1 MRFPIW
7 RIGVF
12 IAAVVWPL
20 LWLYQAWAEV
30 LGPDPGKVL
39 VDRLGLGA
47 LVLLLVTLSVTP
59 LQKLTGWAGWVAV
72 RRQLGLWCFAYVVL
86 HLSSYTA
93 FILGFDWSQLG
104 VELRKRPYISI
115 GTLGFLCLLAM
126 AVTSNRYSQRRL
138 GSRWK
143 KLHRLAYVVL
153 GLGLLHMLWIVRAD
167 LKEWAVYASIGILL
181 LVLRIPPV
189 TRRIPRLMAKK
200 PSSARKA
207 KLSVDGKS

>member
-1 MRFPIW
+1 MRFPLW

-12 IAAVVWPL
+12 IAAAVWPM
-20 LWLYQAWAEV
+20 LWLYQALEDL

-39 VDRLGLGA
+39 VDRLGLGT
-47 LVLLLVTLSVTP
+47 LVLLLVTLSMTP
-59 LQKLTGWAGWVAV
+59 MQKLTGWAGWIAV

-86 HLSSYTA
+86 HLCSYMA
-93 FILGFDWSQLG
+93 FILGFDWSQLT
-104 VELRKRPYISI
+104 VELRKRPYII
-115 GTLGFLCLLAM
+115 VGALGFLGLLAL

-143 KLHRLAYVVL
+143 KLHRLVYVIL

-167 LKEWAVYASIGILL
+167 LEEWAIYAFIGVVL

-189 TRRIPRLMAKK
+189 MRRIPRLLAKK
-200 PSSARKA
+200 QVLQEKRN
-207 KLSVDGKS
+207 

>member
-1 MRFPIW
+1 MRYPFW

-12 IAAVVWPL
+12 IAAAIWPL
-20 LWLYQAWAEV
+20 LWLYQALGDV

-39 VDRLGLGA
+39 VDRLGLGT
-47 LVLLLVTLSVTP
+47 LVLLLITLSMTP
-59 LQKLTGWAGWVAV
+59 LQKLTGWPGWIAV

-86 HLSSYTA
+86 HLSGYTA

-104 VELRKRPYISI
+104 IELRKRPYII
-115 GTLGFLCLLAM
+115 VGVLGFLCLLAL

-143 KLHRLAYVVL
+143 KLHRLVYVVL

-167 LKEWAVYASIGILL
+167 LKEWAIYASIGALL
-181 LVLRIPPV
+181 LVLRLPPV
-189 TRRIPRLMAKK
+189 IRRIPRLTAKK
-200 PSSARKA
+200 RPSARKA
-207 KLSVDGKS
+207 